1 MPRPSQ
7 AQQSGDL
14 AAVQRASGA
23 HIGAGAKMALA
34 KKSAV
39 LKSAAATLKSAP
51 AAKPKSKTKATDA
64 KTGTGR
70 KPLNK
75 IKNPR
80 LRRYTFLLRQKPYM
94 KRLPTHPT
102 RAKISYLMQRHNE
115 SVGASALPP
124 GTFQRLLKHS
134 ASRIL
139 QLRKKCGLTD
149 EKGAAAIQVSKRS
162 RTALNNV
169 VWSIF
174 KCILS
179 DAATIADTR
188 YPPTERVAYQR
199 SGKVPRIRL
208 DDLQT
213 AVHMNSQPHNLI
225 GRHLKADMIRWTE
238 EEVGHRP
245 KGLARPVAEPAATA
259 ADAEEDMDVVEEEE
273 QKANGVESDDD
284 EDDAEAAAPGIQD
297 DEEDAVSD
305 DDSGDDSGDDSEASA
320 SADGDNDAVEDE

>member
-39 LKSAAATLKSAP
+39 LKSAAAALKSAP
-51 AAKPKSKTKATDA
+51 ATKTKPKATAA
-64 KTGTGR
+64 KTGR

-238 EEVGHRP
+238 EEAGHRP
-245 KGLARPVAEPAATA
+245 KGLARPVAEPV

-273 QKANGVESDDD
+273 QKANGVASDDD
-284 EDDAEAAAPGIQD
+284 EDGDDDAEAAAPGIQD

-320 SADGDNDAVEDE
+320 SAGGDNDAVEDE